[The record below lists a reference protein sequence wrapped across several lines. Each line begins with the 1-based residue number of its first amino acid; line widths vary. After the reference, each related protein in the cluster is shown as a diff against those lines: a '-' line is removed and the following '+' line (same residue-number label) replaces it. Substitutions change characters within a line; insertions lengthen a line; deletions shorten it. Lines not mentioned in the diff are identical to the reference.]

1 MKKLIAL
8 SLVLIMVLS
17 LCACG
22 KSDEAKAVDETLAA
36 IGEVTNDNLEE
47 AEAVVAAYHA
57 LTDKDRESIENT
69 EILKRVQEE
78 IFFVNFYNVVYS
90 LDVVYHS
97 AQVVTNS
104 TEEIWDNVDIDDF
117 WTSYN
122 AVRELN
128 LDMTKSEY
136 DEYYGANTMAI
147 IFCAAQGLCP
157 ERVDD
162 IYHGNNETI
171 MEEVIDLCVIFNQA
185 YDLVEDSMDSIAEV
199 AQRIKK
205 EYRDNYADEIDA
217 LDELYLE
224 VSLYADFALMPSG
237 SLANYISQ
245 DSDYQNTIDR
255 LIKVM
260 KTTYGYT

>member
-47 AEAVVAAYHA
+47 AEAAVAAYHA

-69 EILKRVQEE
+69 EILERVQEE
-78 IFFVNFYNVVYS
+78 IFFVNYYNVVYS
-90 LDVVYHS
+90 LDVIYHA

-104 TEEIWDNVDIDDF
+104 TEEIWDNVDIDEF
-117 WTSYN
+117 WTCYYS
-122 AVRELN
+122 VRELN

-136 DEYYGANTMAI
+136 DEYYGTNTEAR
-147 IFCAAQGLCP
+147 IFCAALGLCP
-157 ERVDD
+157 EKVDD
-162 IYHGNNETI
+162 IIDGKNEI
-171 MEEVIDLCVIFNQA
+171 MEDVIDMCVTFNQA
-185 YDLVEDSMDSIAEV
+185 YDLVEDMDSIAEV

-217 LDELYLE
+217 LDELCLE

>member
-47 AEAVVAAYHA
+47 AEAAVAAYHA

-97 AQVVTNS
+97 AQVVADS
-104 TEEIWDNVDIDDF
+104 TRTIWDNVDIDNF
-117 WTSYN
+117 WTIYE
-122 AVRELN
+122 AVQMLN
-128 LDMTKSEY
+128 LDITKAEY
-136 DEYYGANTMAI
+136 DEHFGWDSKITI
-147 IFCAAQGLCP
+147 GCAAMGLYP
-157 ERVDD
+157 EKVDD
-162 IYHGNNETI
+162 IMDGKNEI
-171 MEEVIDLCVIFNQA
+171 MEDVIDMCVTFNQA